1 MARSVSH
8 ESSWN
13 ASSANQASRIGVQ
26 PVLKTSIPEKIDD
39 EKNASSS
46 MNAQRATRDPWL
58 PDLEQKKYYSD
69 EFIKLSQNP
78 CGWIAGDRAREFFF
92 KSKLPTVE
100 LRYSRFRF
108 INLESFLVTFGSWQ
122 ISTETED

>member
-8 ESSWN
+8 ESSQWN
-13 ASSANQASRIGVQ
+13 TAAHTNRVGVVQ
-26 PVLKTSIPEKIDD
+26 PQLKTNIPETKVDD
-39 EKNASSS
+39 ELDN
-46 MNAQRATRDPWL
+46 RAIKPLPSVPAPMPQQTRGTRDPWL

-78 CGWIAGDRAREFFF
+78 SGWIAGEKAREFFF

-100 LRYSRFRF
+100 LR
-108 INLESFLVTFGSWQ
+108 
-122 ISTETED
+122 

>member
-13 ASSANQASRIGVQ
+13 TSSANATQSRVGIQ
-26 PVLKTSIPEKIDD
+26 PVLKTNIPEKAD
-39 EKNASSS
+39 EENNGSSSS
-46 MNAQRATRDPWL
+46 MAQRATRDPWL

-100 LRYSRFRF
+100 LRYSIPVLFVF
-108 INLESFLVTFGSWQ
+108 VTHAF
-122 ISTETED
+122 